1 MNTNIGDST
10 DPFYRYVRPITIVEN
25 RKNMTIITN
34 IENIAKALHTEVKY
48 ILYYIQLS
56 KSASVSSK
64 GEIKMI
70 LKKTEIEAIINS
82 FISEYVLCKTCNYPE
97 LVIKREDN
105 TLHFSCNAC
114 GTAVPIPENKFTK
127 IIHKDHT

>member
-10 DPFYRYVRPITIVEN
+10 DPFYRYVRPIAIVEN

-56 KSASVSSK
+56 KSTSISSK

-70 LKKTEIEAIINS
+70 LKKTEIEAII
-82 FISEYVLCKTCNYPE
+82 
-97 LVIKREDN
+97 
-105 TLHFSCNAC
+105 
-114 GTAVPIPENKFTK
+114 
-127 IIHKDHT
+127 